1 MNGNISILDANTIE
15 LHYWLKSENTHT
27 MNAYVFNRC
36 EHEFL
41 GILDELSTK
50 LKLKIEVE
58 VEPLG
63 YGGLKAWLKVIGVT
77 GQEVKKAFILALTT
91 QILMTPITT
100 PLQYIVT
107 KQIEEF
113 FEDSEILELKK
124 EIEKETIKLE
134 LAKIRKETERL
145 SERIDETKIKK
156 KRSNYFEQAAKCK
169 ELEKISISL
178 TDEYKK
184 DFMLGK
190 EVLAKDF
197 SRFIMQTDELDPE
210 YDESANIEIISP
222 VLKRGKYQWM
232 GIYRDEVIQFNM
244 KSDEFKTLVLSGQV
258 AFNNGSSILCHLLIK
273 KKVNNQGEVMI
284 TGYDVLAVDQYFV
297 NNTPVQTP
305 EGKKRRR
312 ERENAKKQLELFGEQ
327 DFE

>member
-15 LHYWLKSENTHT
+15 LHYWLKGENTHT

-41 GILDELSTK
+41 GILDELSSK
-50 LKLKIEVE
+50 LKVKIEVE

-77 GQEVKKAFILALTT
+77 GQEIKKAFVLALIS

-100 PLQYIVT
+100 PLQYIIT
-107 KQIEEF
+107 KQLEEF
-113 FEDSEILELKK
+113 FEDPEILELKK
-124 EIEKETIKLE
+124 ELEKETIKLK
-134 LAKIRKETERL
+134 LAKVRKETERL
-145 SERIDETKIKK
+145 SGKIDETKIKK
-156 KRSNYFEQAAKCK
+156 KRSNYFEQASKCK

-178 TDEYKK
+178 TDDFKK
-184 DFMLGK
+184 DYLLGK
-190 EVLAKDF
+190 EVFAKDF
-197 SRFIMQTDELDPE
+197 PKFIMQTDELEPE
-210 YDESANIEIISP
+210 HDETANIEIISP

-232 GIYRDEVIQFNM
+232 GIYMDEVIQFNM
-244 KSDEFKTLVLSGQV
+244 KSDEFKALILSGQV
-258 AFNNGSSILCHLLIK
+258 AFNNGSSILCHLVIK

-284 TGYDVLAVDQYFV
+284 MGYDVMAVDQYFV
-297 NNTPVQTP
+297 NNTPIETP

-312 ERENAKKQLELFGEQ
+312 DREAAKNQLELFGEK

>member
-1 MNGNISILDANTIE
+1 MNNNISILDANTIE
-15 LHYWLKSENTHT
+15 LHYWLKGENVHT
-27 MNAYVFNRC
+27 MNAHVFNRC

-41 GILDELSTK
+41 GILDEISTK
-50 LKLKIEVE
+50 LKVKIEVE

-77 GQEVKKAFILALTT
+77 GQEVKKAFILALIT

-100 PLQYIVT
+100 PLQYIIN
-107 KQIEEF
+107 KQLEEF
-113 FEDSEILELKK
+113 FEDPEISELKN
-124 EIEKETIKLE
+124 ELEKETLKLDI
-134 LAKIRKETERL
+134 AKIRKETERL
-145 SERIDETKIKK
+145 SGKIDETKIKK
-156 KRSNYFEQAAKCK
+156 KRSNYFEQASKCK

-178 TDEYKK
+178 TDDYKK
-184 DFMLGK
+184 DYLPCK

-197 SRFIMQTDELDPE
+197 PKFIMQTDELDPE
-210 YDESANIEIISP
+210 HDESANIEIISP

-244 KSDEFKTLVLSGQV
+244 KSDEFKALVLSGQV
-258 AFNNGSSILCHLLIK
+258 AFNNGSSILCHLVTK
-273 KKVNNQGEVMI
+273 KKVNSQGEVNI

-297 NNTPVQTP
+297 NNTPVETP

-312 ERENAKKQLELFGEQ
+312 DREAAKNQLELFGEK